1 VSTTTNPEGS
11 MSARK
16 AEFQALEFLRDHGPH
31 TMGRIDDEGAFA
43 AALTFLDLE
52 KTGRVRRVNFGNGHI
67 QFSITEAG
75 RAHLTGVAP

>member
-1 VSTTTNPEGS
+1 
-11 MSARK
+11 
-16 AEFQALEFLRDHGPH
+16 
-31 TMGRIDDEGAFA
+31 MGRIDDEGAFA